1 MSCNPVVS
9 PFALACLV
17 TFAAFISISPSAAI
31 ATEAAEN
38 QAIENEVAIAESGE
52 DKTQSNGW
60 GKLLPLPIFVTEPA
74 IGQGLGATL
83 IYFHHDDEI
92 EKPKFSTTQNIG
104 KTGERSRPP
113 PVATAVFGLYTNNDT
128 AAVGVGHS
136 NTFADDRFRLR
147 AAAMEARIN
156 SDYYIGDKPIGFR
169 LEGNLLFAEFK
180 TRLGDSGLFFGVSGS
195 YANAS
200 NNFRTDV
207 DEIDG
212 IGLLD
217 FDFIDAGLAASLIYD
232 TRDNTVLPADGFLVD
247 ITHWQYDESLGGDFN
262 YDTTRLKALWFRELG
277 EDFVLG
283 LRADASEVNG
293 EPPFF
298 AYPYVRLR
306 GIPALR
312 YQGDSA
318 GAVELEGR
326 YHIGDRWSVSAFAG
340 AGSVR
345 IGEEQVETGDDIRT
359 IGVGGRFLAFRE
371 QDAWV
376 GIDVAQGPEDL
387 VVYIQIGSGW

>member
-1 MSCNPVVS
+1 MVS

-17 TFAAFISISPSAAI
+17 TFAAFISISPTVAI

-38 QAIENEVAIAESGE
+38 QAIENEAAIAESGE
-52 DKTQSNGW
+52 DSATGSQW

-92 EKPKFSTTQNIG
+92 GKPKFSTTESIG

-156 SDYYIGDKPIGFR
+156 SDYYIGDQSVAFQ

-262 YDTTRLKALWFRELG
+262 YNTRGSRRCG
-277 EDFVLG
+277 FV
-283 LRADASEVNG
+283 N
-293 EPPFF
+293 
-298 AYPYVRLR
+298 
-306 GIPALR
+306 
-312 YQGDSA
+312 
-318 GAVELEGR
+318 
-326 YHIGDRWSVSAFAG
+326 
-340 AGSVR
+340 SVR
-345 IGEEQVETGDDIRT
+345 ISSLG
-359 IGVGGRFLAFRE
+359 
-371 QDAWV
+371 
-376 GIDVAQGPEDL
+376 
-387 VVYIQIGSGW
+387 